1 MKVRGN
7 KVVETSGRRH
17 QFRLNQETNRKDGF
31 TKLKDGFA
39 RMLPGNNCMCKFS
52 SIGGNIRLRG
62 VGFVLANHQIMK
74 VIFVNRANNPLVHVR
89 VTGTLTVCL

>member
-52 SIGGNIRLRG
+52 ELGATSG
-62 VGFVLANHQIMK
+62 
-74 VIFVNRANNPLVHVR
+74 
-89 VTGTLTVCL
+89 